1 MNTFLKNYLTK
12 ASYCLA
18 TGFLLGTAFTG
29 SANALTQTGNIAVS
43 ASVVAAC
50 SITVA
55 PVPFGP
61 YTGSAITRDV
71 SNGVSVT
78 CTNGAPY
85 NIGLSAGGGSGATVI
100 TRKLTGSGTAAAN
113 TLTYSLYKDSGY
125 VNIWGNT
132 TGNDT
137 QAGTGNGAAQSY
149 TVYGKMNALGAQ
161 TLATGSYSD
170 TVIATI
176 TY

>member
-1 MNTFLKNYLTK
+1 M
-12 ASYCLA
+12 
-18 TGFLLGTAFTG
+18 
-29 SANALTQTGNIAVS
+29 
-43 ASVVAAC
+43 
-50 SITVA
+50 
-55 PVPFGP
+55 
-61 YTGSAITRDV
+61 
-71 SNGVSVT
+71 
-78 CTNGAPY
+78 
-85 NIGLSAGGGSGATVI
+85 I
-100 TRKLTGSGTAAAN
+100 TRKLTGSGTAAGN